1 MIALKDHQDEHGILA
16 FLRAHPQRSFSA
28 YRIAR
33 ELGISCQQVAHFL
46 RRSHGPV
53 TVAAQN
59 KHKKYYKWRTT
70 PSIPADPGDE
80 P

>member
-1 MIALKDHQDEHGILA
+1 MMIAVLDHQDDHGILA
-16 FLRAHPQRSFSA
+16 FLAAHPGRSYSA

-46 RRSHGPV
+46 RQYNARV

-59 KHKKYYKWRTT
+59 KHKKYYKWRG
-70 PSIPADPGDE
+70 SA
-80 P
+80 

>member
-46 RRSHGPV
+46 RQYNGSV
-53 TVAAQN
+53 EVAAQN
-59 KHKKYYKWRTT
+59 RHKKYYKWRVS
-70 PSIPADPGDE
+70 P
-80 P
+80 